1 MTSSSPAAVRPIC
14 DQAIEKGVQVLEASM
29 GGGIAAVR
37 EGKLQLF
44 VGGEADAVSR
54 PAYC

>member
-29 GGGIAAVR
+29 GGGIAAAR